1 MSDHLETE
9 AEVEEEMEEL
19 GIDNDATGSPDL
31 FMNGVVV
38 QVVAIMLVVLLV
50 GGLIFLVF

>member
-9 AEVEEEMEEL
+9 AEVQEEMEEL

-31 FMNGVVV
+31 FMNAVVV
-38 QVVAIMLVVLLV
+38 RVVAIILVVALV
-50 GGLIFLVF
+50 GALVLLIF

>member
-9 AEVEEEMEEL
+9 AEVQEEMEEL